1 MVVLA
6 EVVVVVLGVV
16 VVGVVVGVVVVVV
29 GVGVVTA
36 PSRHMAVHW
45 APDPCFFLSE
55 VNRTL
60 RPFLAALPSSVTGL
74 GGVLKNEEFV
84 DEIFIKYVLNIIW
97 NITLFKILPSGFLS
111 PQ

>member
-1 MVVLA
+1 MEA
-6 EVVVVVLGVV
+6 
-16 VVGVVVGVVVVVV
+16 VGAGI
-29 GVGVVTA
+29 VTA
-36 PSRHMAVHW
+36 PSRHIAVHW

-97 NITLFKILPSGFLS
+97 NIIWNITLFKILPSGFLS